1 MVTGLSGKSKLMLVL
16 MVGMIGVRLSIFA
29 LSMVGIIAW
38 APAMGG
44 ASVLSWIVPV
54 GMPIVMISYMLLF
67 RRRGMMRQMTQ
78 GSDNAT
84 AVASFTPQLLPPM
97 MAMQRLLSKKSH
109 TKRNVVIVAG
119 IIGFM
124 VSMHVLVFGGFL
136 IRGSM
141 APFGIVIIL
150 TVMVI
155 MFVFSHSGMT
165 LRRRRSKHSGEDSL
179 SRNYKGA
186 V

>member
-1 MVTGLSGKSKLMLVL
+1 MMTMMTGLSGKSKLMLVL

-38 APAMGG
+38 APPMG

-67 RRRGMMRQMTQ
+67 RRRGMMRQMMQ

-97 MAMQRLLSKKSH
+97 MAMQHLLSKKSH
-109 TKRNVVIVAG
+109 KKRNVVIVAG
-119 IIGFM
+119 IVGFM

-136 IRGSM
+136 IRGAM
-141 APFGIVIIL
+141 APFGIAIIL

-155 MFVFSHSGMT
+155 MFLFGHSRMT
-165 LRRRRSKHSGEDSL
+165 KRKLNTECTPEPS
-179 SRNYKGA
+179 
-186 V
+186 